1 MTIFKIT
8 FYFLLTVLIVSSMM
22 WLILIFHTF
31 PKKYYLDEK
40 NKDPEKIGI
49 VVLTGG
55 KMRIEK
61 GISLLENGYGKK
73 LFVSGVFQSTEIE
86 TKYRS
91 KKKIESK
98 FECCI
103 FFGEKAKN
111 TVENAYEVERWL
123 NENNEINSIILVTS
137 YYHIPRSM
145 IIFNKIIPNYK
156 IIPTPAVKKIKFS
169 GKLSFHIKLIFSEYF
184 KVIYTLMTVK

>member
-1 MTIFKIT
+1 
-8 FYFLLTVLIVSSMM
+8 MM

-73 LFVSGVFQSTEIE
+73 LFISGVFQSTEIE

-91 KKKIESK
+91 KKK
-98 FECCI
+98 
-103 FFGEKAKN
+103 N
-111 TVENAYEVERWL
+111 
-123 NENNEINSIILVTS
+123 
-137 YYHIPRSM
+137 
-145 IIFNKIIPNYK
+145 
-156 IIPTPAVKKIKFS
+156 
-169 GKLSFHIKLIFSEYF
+169 
-184 KVIYTLMTVK
+184 